1 MQEQNVA
8 NIPLAKTQGDAKNT
22 SRTSG
27 QKHRNIR
34 EAMEMAMHAIFLLCG
49 VVAVGFVLLISIYLI
64 VSGIPAIREVG
75 LVDFLFGQRWAPTNK
90 QDPAY
95 GILPFILTSIYGTA
109 GAVVVGVPIGLMTAI
124 FLSKCASPKV
134 AGIIHTA
141 VELLQVFHRLYMVW

>member
-34 EAMEMAMHAIFLLCG
+34 EAMEMAMHCHLPSYVG
-49 VVAVGFVLLISIYLI
+49 VVAVGFVLLSSIYLI

-75 LVDFLFGQRWAPTNK
+75 LVDFLFGRDGHQLTNRI
-90 QDPAY
+90 Q
-95 GILPFILTSIYGTA
+95 
-109 GAVVVGVPIGLMTAI
+109 
-124 FLSKCASPKV
+124 
-134 AGIIHTA
+134 HT
-141 VELLQVFHRLYMVW
+141 EFCRLF